1 MRSDEDDDEDE
12 EDAGVEKSGR
22 ALALKITEASLAVDN
37 SGADDEEG
45 GSGGNRDAYARPL
58 PTLSLPKL
66 LPLPLLLLLPLAT
79 RDLTLPLCRFV
90 ADVSMCVDDGGGGGS
105 ARSGTHIIG
114 TRMSRLSSCVSAS
127 GDKSVPC
134 ASGRS

>member
-1 MRSDEDDDEDE
+1 M
-12 EDAGVEKSGR
+12 
-22 ALALKITEASLAVDN
+22 AVDD
-37 SGADDEEG
+37 SGADDEEKG
-45 GSGGNRDAYARPL
+45 GSGGNREAYTRPFPRLSPPKL
-58 PTLSLPKL
+58 PPKL
-66 LPLPLLLLLPLAT
+66 LPLLPLAT

-90 ADVSMCVDDGGGGGS
+90 DDVSMCVDDGGGGGS

-114 TRMSRLSSCVSAS
+114 TRMSRLSNWVSAS